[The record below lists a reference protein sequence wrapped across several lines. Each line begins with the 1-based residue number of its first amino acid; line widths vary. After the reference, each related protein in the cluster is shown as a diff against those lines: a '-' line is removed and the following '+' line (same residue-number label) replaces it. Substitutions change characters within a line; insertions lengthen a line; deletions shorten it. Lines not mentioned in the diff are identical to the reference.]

1 MSGHNKFSKIK
12 RQKGIEDAKKSK
24 VFSVLVKQL
33 TNESHISKGD
43 RNSSG
48 LRIAIDKAKAAN
60 MPGDNIDRAIAKG
73 AGIGA
78 GSMEEILCE
87 AYGPGGVAI
96 IIEGIT
102 DSKNRTIN
110 EIKFL
115 LSEHTA
121 SLGPQGSVVWAFQ
134 KTQGGWIPTTKL
146 TLSDED
152 KAKLEGLIVE
162 LEENP
167 DIENVYTNTDLP
179 AETE

>member
-12 RQKGIEDAKKSK
+12 RQKGVEDAKKSK
-24 VFSVLVKQL
+24 LFSVLVKQL
-33 TNESHISKGD
+33 TAESRIAKGD

-48 LRIAIDKAKAAN
+48 LRIAIDKAKASN
-60 MPGDNIDRAIAKG
+60 MPSDNIDRAIAKG
-73 AGIGA
+73 TGIGA
-78 GSMEEILCE
+78 GSMEEVLCE

-115 LSEHTA
+115 LSEHAA
-121 SLGPQGSVVWAFQ
+121 SLGAQGSVVWAFQ
-134 KTQGGWIPTTKL
+134 KSTEGWAPTTRLPLSEEDLEKL
-146 TLSDED
+146 DE
-152 KAKLEGLIVE
+152 LIAE

-167 DIENVYTNTDLP
+167 DIENIYTNAALL
-179 AETE
+179 TEIE